1 MNSTVT
7 GLDDSGFFQR
17 WLAFLSLFCPFAWVT
32 GLCGGLTDRSR
43 ERVRKVRGKC
53 EAFRMPPDALT
64 SHELVETLN
73 R

>member
-1 MNSTVT
+1 MDSTVT

-53 EAFRMPPDALT
+53 EA
-64 SHELVETLN
+64 
-73 R
+73 